1 MNKAQKAFK
10 KFFAKKETGIFI
22 ALVVLFVFFTIA
34 TPMFIKTKNLINILR
49 QVSQLGIMSMGMTMV
64 IVCGEFDLS
73 VGSIFGV
80 SALLTGTFC
89 TLGFP
94 IWISIILGIMIGV
107 AIGMINGVLVTY
119 GRIPSFIVTLGML
132 NIARGVGLVATG
144 GLVVALNEN
153 SVADPGLENFFY
165 WGGGGKIADTFPIM
179 VVYFLVIVVLAYL
192 FFHKT
197 IMGFRMKAVGGNA
210 NAAKVAGINVNI
222 VKTIAFAI
230 VGGLSAVSGIITLA
244 FLQNVQGTTGQG
256 MELNVIA
263 ATVIGGT
270 SVAGGEGTIIGTII
284 GVLIMG
290 ILNNGLILLGIP
302 SFVQKILVGVVI
314 IGSVALDTW
323 TKQRRT
329 A

>member
-1 MNKAQKAFK
+1 MNTAFSTVK
-10 KFFAKKETGIFI
+10 KLFNRKETGILI
-22 ALVVLFVFFTIA
+22 ALIVLFVFFSIA
-34 TPMFIKTKNLINILR
+34 TPQFVKTKNLLNILR

-64 IVCGEFDLS
+64 LVSGEFDLS

-80 SALLTGTFC
+80 SALLTGTFA
-89 TLGFP
+89 TLGVP
-94 IWISIILGIMIGV
+94 IWIAIILGILVGVLIG
-107 AIGMINGVLVTY
+107 IINGVLVSY
-119 GRIPSFIVTLGML
+119 GKIPSFIVTLGML
-132 NIARGVGLVATG
+132 NIARGVGLVVTG
-144 GLVVALNEN
+144 GLVVAMNEN
-153 SVADPGLENFFY
+153 SVADPGLETFFF
-165 WGGGGKIADTFPIM
+165 WGGGGKIAGTVPIM
-179 VVYFLVIVVLAYL
+179 VIYFILIAILAYI

-210 NAAKVAGINVNI
+210 NAAKVAGINVNV
-222 VKTIAFAI
+222 VKTMAFAI

-270 SVAGGEGTIIGTII
+270 SVSGGEGTIIGTII

-302 SFVQKILVGVVI
+302 SFVQKILVGAVI

-323 TKQRRT
+323 TKQKRS
-329 A
+329 